1 MTSPHDRPTA
11 IELIESVREWL
22 EKDVA
27 RAVDG
32 RLSFHTR
39 VAINSLNIVM
49 RELEDGEVMSSR
61 HREILN
67 GLGAQSDSELSKRI
81 RAGEFDTSLG
91 VLLSAL
97 ELVVTDKVAVANPNY
112 LLS

>member
-11 IELIESVREWL
+11 SELIESVREWL

-39 VAINSLNIVM
+39 VAINSLNIVL
-49 RELEDGEVMSSR
+49 RELEDGEAMSSR
-61 HREILN
+61 HRDVLK
-67 GLGAQSDSELSKRI
+67 GLGVQSDSELSKRI

-91 VLLSAL
+91 ALLTAL
-97 ELVVTDKVAVANPNY
+97 EPVITDKVAVANPNY